1 MKYDEVPDNMQQKC
15 LCVFVLDVSG
25 SMRRDNAIDKLND
38 AMSQF
43 YEDIVY
49 GKNGVSKATVGRLE
63 VAIIAFDQEAKIL
76 RPGPTT
82 TSLLLSR
89 AEKAPTLTSRGST
102 TDTVKA
108 LDTALGIITDRKR
121 FYDRTG
127 QTYHRPWIVLMTDG
141 RTSSNPVEVER
152 MEHRIRAEI
161 QGKHLSMI
169 GVAVGNDV
177 PMDELNRLSGGH
189 GCALEGLRF
198 GQFFQWLSN
207 SLSTI
212 TQSNDNGNI
221 DISTGADDWMRD
233 YQI

>member
-1 MKYDEVPDNMQQKC
+1 MKYDEIPDNMQQKC

-25 SMRRDNAIDKLND
+25 SMRKDNAIGRLND
-38 AMSQF
+38 AIRQF
-43 YEDIVY
+43 YDDIVY
-49 GKNGVSKATVGRLE
+49 GRNGVSKATVGRLE
-63 VAIIAFDQEAKIL
+63 VAIVAFDQEPKVL
-76 RPGPTT
+76 RPTASTT
-82 TSLLLSR
+82 PLLPSR
-89 AEKAPTLTSRGST
+89 AETPPVLTSRGST

-108 LDTALGIITDRKR
+108 LDAALDIIAQRKR

-141 RTSSNPVEVER
+141 RTSSDPVEVER
-152 MEHRIRAEI
+152 IERRINEEI
-161 QGKHLSMI
+161 RGKHLSMI

-177 PMDELNRLSGGH
+177 PMAELNRLCGGH

-207 SLSTI
+207 SLSAI

-221 DISTGADDWMRD
+221 DIATGADDWMRN